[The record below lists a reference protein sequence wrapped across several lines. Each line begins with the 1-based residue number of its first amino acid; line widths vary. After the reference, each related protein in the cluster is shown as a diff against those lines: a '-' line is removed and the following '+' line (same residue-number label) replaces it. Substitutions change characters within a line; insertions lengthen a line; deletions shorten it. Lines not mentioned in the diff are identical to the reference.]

1 MRLLAMAKVH
11 ILGLTP
17 KPTFS
22 FYDIMESIFFK
33 KLKKKKRPE
42 PFLKNPICEE
52 ISYMR

>member
-33 KLKKKKRPE
+33 KLKKKKKART
-42 PFLKNPICEE
+42 FLEE
-52 ISYMR
+52 SHL